1 MLALVLG
8 SLLLGQ
14 GTLPVSAQIA
24 RSAAALL
31 MVAPGDAAGIQPAIN
46 AARDAGGGAVYLP
59 AAAYALKS
67 KLRVHSNVTVFGDG
81 MDQTILRWAPGIH
94 RDHMISNANLAD
106 GNENI
111 QIRDLMLDGQGAPSG
126 RSDCCFGLRLTNVR
140 DSYVIDVAVVGHSK
154 DGIYL
159 GQTGTGGAVNV
170 RVSGCL
176 VGLNGRN
183 GISVVSGQGV
193 VIDHCQV
200 ENDGLTEK
208 FAGIDIEPDEGLS
221 VADTKLIANVISGQN
236 VGVKLYVPFSGFATV
251 ANTTVCQ
258 NTLHG
263 NRVFGLL
270 DHNTWQTVYVD
281 NATGGSRNE
290 IVPGPL
296 VGSNDI
302 GACDLPSL
310 PERPAIPIARSVA
323 R

>member
-1 MLALVLG
+1 
-8 SLLLGQ
+8 
-14 GTLPVSAQIA
+14 
-24 RSAAALL
+24 
-31 MVAPGDAAGIQPAIN
+31 MVAPGDAAGIQPAID

-59 AAAYALKS
+59 AATYALKA
-67 KLRVHSNVTVFGDG
+67 KLRIHSNVTISGDG
-81 MDQTILRWAPGIH
+81 MDQTMLRWAPGIH
-94 RDHMISNANLAD
+94 RDHMMSNANLAD

-159 GQTGTGGAVNV
+159 GQGGGGGAVNV

-183 GISVVSGQGV
+183 GISLVSGQGV
-193 VIDHCQV
+193 LVDHCQV
-200 ENDGLTEK
+200 ENDGLTERV
-208 FAGIDIEPDEGLS
+208 AGIDVEPDEGLS

-236 VGVKLYVPFSGFATV
+236 VGVKLYVPSIGFATV
-251 ANTTVCQ
+251 TNTVVCQ

-270 DHNTWQTVYVD
+270 DHNTRQTVYVD
-281 NATGGSRNE
+281 NSTSGDRNE

-296 VGSNDI
+296 SESNDT
-302 GACDLPSL
+302 GACQLPPL
-310 PERPAIPIARSVA
+310 PEQPAVPLARSVA